1 MLRTLDDAFS
11 LDQSFQTAALAGF
24 SLVSI
29 VVVIYELVR
38 WSGRIRGFG
47 GPMGLPVVGNL
58 LQIQGKDAPEQY
70 RIWSKTYGS
79 VYQIA
84 LGSIP
89 VLVINSA
96 AAAKAL
102 FIQNSQ
108 ACASRPEFY
117 TFHKVSFP
125 ATGARYST
133 ELLPRLSRIL
143 RGQRLAPLLILKV
156 FGDVAKQRPPLS
168 TVPRWKAISHIS
180 IKKQKSF
187 WQRHLDTE
195 TLARKGSIQHH
206 SSFA

>member
-1 MLRTLDDAFS
+1 MLRTLQNISS
-11 LDQSFQTAALAGF
+11 LDQSFQNTALAVI

-29 VVVIYELVR
+29 VLVVYELIR
-38 WSGRIRGFG
+38 WSGRIRGFS

-70 RIWSKTYGS
+70 RVWSKTYGP

-117 TFHKVSFP
+117 TFHKVSVP
-125 ATGARYST
+125 AQLNVARLKPCKDHFEYFRHHT
-133 ELLPRLSRIL
+133 WHLSLHRKPSETSESNGL
-143 RGQRLAPLLILKV
+143 RP
-156 FGDVAKQRPPLS
+156 
-168 TVPRWKAISHIS
+168 
-180 IKKQKSF
+180 
-187 WQRHLDTE
+187 
-195 TLARKGSIQHH
+195 
-206 SSFA
+206 